1 MATLAPGRALRR
13 PNLRANGLVGQGL
26 TGLLVA
32 AFAAGLTYLVTSR
45 TTVLG
50 VAAAVAVVGALWFA
64 STRHAPLALALL
76 MLYLGL
82 LDGYLK
88 LASGS
93 SLVTFARDILLYGIV
108 AGQLARSLARRTP
121 LPAPP
126 LSGWI
131 LTFVVLVLVQLFNP
145 ADGSLSHSVAGIR
158 QHLEFVP
165 LFFLTYTFVRTTRA
179 LRAFVVLLL
188 VIAAAN
194 SAVNWV
200 QFHLTPQQLAGWGA
214 GYAERINGQGGF
226 LLAGRTFNDTSG
238 VTHTRPFGLGSDAG
252 SGGLAAAFSV
262 GAILAL
268 ASRFRKL
275 RYLLLA
281 VAMAI
286 IVAAGV
292 VTSEGRAAVIVSLVV
307 AVAFGLVAAG
317 SRGRL
322 STLLGAALVVTLA
335 AVVVQSVLTT
345 AGSSAFRYQGLS
357 TSGIFQT
364 TEQSRGRSFAAIPY
378 NLTHYPLGAGLGIG
392 GPAAGLGGAPP
403 ASAAADTETEISFA
417 TLEIGIPGMLTIFGF
432 TAVLFGLGLR
442 RCRQEPDPEARVL
455 LAAIVA
461 PTAGMLALY
470 TIAAATPTTPTGP
483 YLWACGGIVAY
494 WLVTRPAASRAAPAE
509 PAARGERNA
518 AIASR

>member
-1 MATLAPGRALRR
+1 VSGVATL
-13 PNLRANGLVGQGL
+13 V
-26 TGLLVA
+26 
-32 AFAAGLTYLVTSR
+32 
-45 TTVLG
+45 
-50 VAAAVAVVGALWFA
+50 AVAGTLWFA
-64 STRHAPLALALL
+64 STRRTPLALALL

-93 SLVTFARDILLYGIV
+93 NLVTFVRDILLYAIV
-108 AGQLARSLARRTP
+108 VGQLLRSVARRTP
-121 LPAPP
+121 LTAPP

-131 LTFVVLVLVQLFNP
+131 LLFTGLVIVQLFNP
-145 ADGSLSHSVAGIR
+145 ADGSLSHSAAGIR

-179 LRAFVVLLL
+179 LRAFVILLL

-194 SAVNWV
+194 SAVNLV
-200 QFHLTPQQLAGWGA
+200 QFNLTPQQLAGWGA

-252 SGGLAAAFSV
+252 GGGLAAAFSV

-268 ASRFRKL
+268 ASRFRRA

-281 VAMAI
+281 IAMAV
-286 IVAAGV
+286 IVAVGV

-307 AVAFGLVAAG
+307 AVGYGLLAAR

-322 STLLGAALVVTLA
+322 STLLSAALVIGLA
-335 AVVVQSVLTT
+335 AVVVEVVLTS

-364 TEQSRGRSFAAIPY
+364 TQQARSRSFAEIPY

-392 GPAAGLGGAPP
+392 GPAAGIGGAP
-403 ASAAADTETEISFA
+403 AQSGSLDAETEISFA
-417 TLEIGIPGMLTIFGF
+417 TLETGIPGMVTIIGF

-442 RCRQEPDPEARVL
+442 RCRNEPDPETRVL
-455 LAAIVA
+455 LAAIIA
-461 PTAGMLALY
+461 PTVGMLALY
-470 TIAAATPTTPTGP
+470 TVAAATPTTPTGP
-483 YLWACGGIVAY
+483 YLWACGGVVSY
-494 WLVTRPAASRAAPAE
+494 WLVTRPAALRGTAE
-509 PAARGERNA
+509 KPGERNGLKA